1 MVEPDVAPAGGDGRT
16 PASGRPRDPLGG
28 IKTPR
33 EELAGWG
40 GTKGFRS
47 AEASLAQKGAP
58 RRPAGPVQ
66 TLENADPRTE
76 TATDGAPR
84 GARILHKGM
93 RHDG

>member
-16 PASGRPRDPLGG
+16 PAPGRPRDPLGG

-58 RRPAGPVQ
+58 RRHAGPVH
-66 TLENADPRTE
+66 NP
-76 TATDGAPR
+76 GKR
-84 GARILHKGM
+84 GPEDRN
-93 RHDG
+93 RHRWSAERRPHPSQGDAA